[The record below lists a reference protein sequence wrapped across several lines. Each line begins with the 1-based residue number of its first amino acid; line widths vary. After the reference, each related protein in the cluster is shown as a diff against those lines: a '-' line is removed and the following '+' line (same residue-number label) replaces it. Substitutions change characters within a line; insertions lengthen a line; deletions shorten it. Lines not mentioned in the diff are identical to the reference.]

1 MENTQTG
8 AGQSISAGCVTG
20 RYYKSCGKP
29 HGFADWRSPMNGL
42 LKLLSAVAM
51 AAVFAGRGMAAD
63 RPAPPAVKSATPPLL
78 SSHCL
83 KCHGPD
89 DANGGFR
96 LDTLPVAIDSIE
108 AAERWQQVL
117 NVLNSGEMPP
127 DDEKQIEAAAKAD
140 LLDDLAHVVVT
151 ARKTLA
157 DSGGAVTMRRLNRRE
172 YANTLRDLL
181 GVEIDVRELP
191 ADVQA
196 GGFDTVGSGLFVSAD
211 QIEQYHSLGMIAVD
225 EAWKRYGGTGK
236 VRKVHVEAEEG
247 TTAKVRKSLDKRL
260 EAREKFLEWKRKVE
274 EAAAKPENQAV
285 VAAIRAAAPKDPDAL
300 FKASDRLQ
308 DTASPKDYGWTDA
321 IHAFHEG
328 EGWWKLNVPH
338 HKAYATHPAVDSG
351 ALLSVYDVYV
361 HPYQSFNIPGDWPPG
376 EYVLRLRVAAL
387 DDAPPQ
393 RRFIEYGRRTQEN
406 YGVEGCRR
414 VNGTLA
420 EPQILEIPVSITTGG
435 SRGFWIYEKGIHDTN
450 EKAHRFYFDAHGK
463 NGVGPSFAIWID
475 WIEAEGPLNA
485 DQPPPPALAELLTVP
500 PVDKP
505 GATKPSAEED
515 IRGALERFA
524 LRAFRGR
531 QPEAG
536 YVDRLVAIFRK
547 HREAGKPFR
556 EAVKEPLATVLS
568 SPHFLYLAEPL
579 GEQDRRKLD
588 DLELASRLSYF
599 LWSSPPDDVLLEA
612 AKAGELQT
620 PEGRTAQVDRM
631 LADLRSRD
639 FVTAFTQQWLGLERL
654 DFFQFN
660 DRLYPEY
667 DLATKALSKQE
678 IFETIGLLIRE
689 NGSLKNLLTSD
700 FVVVNGVL
708 AQYYGLEGVS
718 GDEFQKVKLPADS
731 PRGGL
736 LGMAAVM
743 AMGSN
748 GEHTSAVE
756 RGAWVLRKLLH
767 DPPPPAPPNVP
778 QLTRLEGKLL
788 TSRERLRL
796 HQEEPQ
802 CASCHRRIDP
812 IGFGLEN
819 FDAAGRWRTEDSY
832 VKDGVGTKT
841 WKIEPAGALH
851 GGPEFKDFYELR
863 EIIASRPDDF
873 ATGFTEALL
882 EYALGRPVGFSDEEL
897 VKAIVKRAADK
908 DYSAR
913 EFIHAVVQ
921 SRAFRTK

>member
-1 MENTQTG
+1 MAT
-8 AGQSISAGCVTG
+8 
-20 RYYKSCGKP
+20 
-29 HGFADWRSPMNGL
+29 
-42 LKLLSAVAM
+42 
-51 AAVFAGRGMAAD
+51 AAVFLGRCLAAD
-63 RPAPPAVKSATPPLL
+63 RPAPPAVKPATPPLL
-78 SSHCL
+78 AAHCL

-89 DANGGFR
+89 DTNGGFR
-96 LDTLPVAIDSIE
+96 VDTLPAAVDSIE
-108 AAERWQQVL
+108 AAERWQRVL

-127 DDEKQIEAAAKAD
+127 DDEKQIEVAAKAD
-140 LLDDLAHVVVT
+140 LLDDLAHVMVT

-181 GVEIDVRELP
+181 GVDIDVHELP
-191 ADVQA
+191 ADGQS
-196 GGFDTVGSGLFVSAD
+196 GGFDTVGSGLFISAD
-211 QIEQYHSLGMIAVD
+211 QIEQYHALGMTAMD
-225 EAWKRYGGTGK
+225 EAWKRYGGAK
-236 VRKVHVEAEEG
+236 KPRKVHVEAEEG
-247 TTAKVRKSLDKRL
+247 TTAKIRKSLDERL
-260 EAREKFLEWKRKVE
+260 DARDRLVKWMADVE
-274 EAAAKPENQAV
+274 QAAARPENEA
-285 VAAIRAAAPKDPDAL
+285 VAAELRKAGPKDPYAL
-300 FKASDRLQ
+300 IKGWDRLQ
-308 DTASPKDYGWTDA
+308 GAKSPQESGWTDV
-321 IHAFHEG
+321 IHSLHEG
-328 EGWWKLNVPH
+328 DGWWKLNVPY
-338 HKAYATHPAVDSG
+338 HKAYASHPLVETGS
-351 ALLSVYDVYV
+351 LLSVYDVYV
-361 HPYQSFNIPGDWPPG
+361 HPYQSFNVPGDWPPG
-376 EYVLRLRVAAL
+376 EYMLRLRVAAL
-387 DDAPPQ
+387 DDAPPE
-393 RRFIEYGRRTQEN
+393 RRFIEFGRRHQD
-406 YGVEGCRR
+406 YAVEGCRQ
-414 VNGTLA
+414 VTGTLA
-420 EPQILEIPVSITTGG
+420 EPQILEIPVSITSGG

-450 EKAHRFYFDAHGK
+450 EKAHRFFFDAHGK
-463 NGVGPSFAIWID
+463 NGVGPPFAIWID

-485 DQPPPPALAELLTVP
+485 DQPAPAALAELLTVP
-500 PVDKP
+500 AVDQP

-515 IRGALERFA
+515 IRGVLERFA
-524 LRAFRGR
+524 MRAFRGR
-531 QPEAG
+531 AADAA
-536 YVDRLVAIFRK
+536 YLDRLAAIFEK
-547 HREAGKPFR
+547 HRAAGKPFR
-556 EAVKEPLATVLS
+556 EAVKEPIAIVLS

-588 DLELASRLSYF
+588 ELELASRLSYF
-599 LWSSPPDDVLLEA
+599 LWSSPPDDILLEA
-612 AKAGELQT
+612 AKAGELQV
-620 PEGRTAQVDRM
+620 PEGRAKQVDRM
-631 LADLRSRD
+631 LTDTRSRE
-639 FVTAFTQQWLGLERL
+639 FVIAFTHQWLGLERL

-660 DRLYPEY
+660 DKLYPRY
-667 DLATKALSKQE
+667 DLATKDLSRQE
-678 IFETIGLLIRE
+678 IFETIELLISE
-689 NGSLKNLLTSD
+689 NLSLKNLLKSD

-819 FDAAGRWRTEDSY
+819 FDAVGIWRTEDSY

-851 GGPEFKDFYELR
+851 GGPEFRDFYELR
-863 EIIASRPDDF
+863 EIIASRPDAF
-873 ATGFTEALL
+873 AMGFTAALL
-882 EYALGRPVGFSDEEL
+882 EYALGRPVGFSDDDL
-897 VKAIVKRAADK
+897 VKAIIQRAGDQ
-908 DYSAR
+908 DYSVR

>member
-20 RYYKSCGKP
+20 RYYWSCGKP

-42 LKLLSAVAM
+42 LKHLSALTM
-51 AAVFAGRGMAAD
+51 AAVFAGHCVAAD
-63 RPAPPAVKSATPPLL
+63 RPAPPAVKPATPPLL
-78 SSHCL
+78 AAHCL

-89 DANGGFR
+89 DTNGGFR
-96 LDTLPVAIDSIE
+96 VDTLPAAVDSIE
-108 AAERWQQVL
+108 AAERWQRVL
-117 NVLNSGEMPP
+117 NVLNSGEMLPAAV
-127 DDEKQIEAAAKAD
+127 DSVEAAAKAD
-140 LLDDLAHVVVT
+140 LLDDLAHVMVT

-181 GVEIDVRELP
+181 GVEIDVDELP
-191 ADVQA
+191 ADGQS
-196 GGFDTVGSGLFVSAD
+196 GRFDTVGSGLFISAD

-225 EAWKRYGGTGK
+225 EAWKRYGGAK
-236 VRKVHVEAEEG
+236 KPRKVHVEAEGG
-247 TTAKVRKSLDKRL
+247 TTAKIRNSLDERLDARDRLVKWMADVEQTAARPENEAVATELRKSG
-260 EAREKFLEWKRKVE
+260 
-274 EAAAKPENQAV
+274 
-285 VAAIRAAAPKDPDAL
+285 PKDPYAL
-300 FKASDRLQ
+300 IKGWDRLQ
-308 DTASPKDYGWTDA
+308 GAKSPQDFGWTDV
-321 IHAFHEG
+321 IHALHEG
-328 EGWWKLNVPH
+328 DGWWKLNVPY
-338 HKAYATHPAVDSG
+338 HKAYASHPLVETG
-351 ALLSVYDVYV
+351 CLLSVYDVYV
-361 HPYQSFNIPGDWPPG
+361 HPYQSFNVPGDWPPG
-376 EYVLRLRVAAL
+376 EYMLRLRVAAL
-387 DDAPPQ
+387 DDAPPE

-406 YGVEGCRR
+406 YGVEGCRQ
-414 VNGTLA
+414 VTGTLA

-485 DQPPPPALAELLTVP
+485 DQPAPAALAELLAVP

-505 GATKPSAEED
+505 GATKPSAEQD
-515 IRGALERFA
+515 IRGVLERFA

-536 YVDRLVAIFRK
+536 YVERLVAIFERHRK
-547 HREAGKPFR
+547 AGKPFR

-599 LWSSPPDDVLLEA
+599 LWSSPPDDALLEA

-660 DRLYPEY
+660 DKLYPDY
-667 DLATKALSKQE
+667 DLATKALSRQE
-678 IFETIGLLIRE
+678 IFETIGLLIRD

-708 AQYYGLEGVS
+708 ARYYGLDGVS
-718 GDEFQKVKLPADS
+718 GDEFQKVQLPADS

-788 TSRERLRL
+788 TSRERMRL

-819 FDAAGRWRTEDSY
+819 FDAVGRWRTEDSY
-832 VKDGVGTKT
+832 VKEGVGTKT
-841 WKIEPAGALH
+841 WKIEPAGAFH
-851 GGPEFKDFYELR
+851 GGPAFKDFFELR
-863 EIIASRPDDF
+863 EIIASKPEAF

-882 EYALGRPVGFSDEEL
+882 EYALGRPVGFSDDSL
-897 VKAIVKRAADK
+897 VKAIVTRAADT
-908 DYSAR
+908 DYSVR
-913 EFIHAVVQ
+913 EFIHSVVQ
-921 SRAFRTK
+921 SREFRTK

>member
-20 RYYKSCGKP
+20 RYYWSCGKP

-42 LKLLSAVAM
+42 LKHLSALTM
-51 AAVFAGRGMAAD
+51 AAVFAGHCVAAD
-63 RPAPPAVKSATPPLL
+63 RPAPPAVKPATPPLL
-78 SSHCL
+78 AAHCL

-89 DANGGFR
+89 DTNGGFR
-96 LDTLPVAIDSIE
+96 VDTLPAAVDSIE
-108 AAERWQQVL
+108 AAERWQRVL

-127 DDEKQIEAAAKAD
+127 DDAKQIESAAKAD
-140 LLDDLAHVVVT
+140 LLDDLAHVMVS
-151 ARKTLA
+151 ARKSLA

-181 GVEIDVRELP
+181 GVEIDVDELP
-191 ADVQA
+191 ADGQS
-196 GGFDTVGSGLFVSAD
+196 GRFDTVGSGLFISAD

-225 EAWKRYGGTGK
+225 EAWKRYGGAK
-236 VRKVHVEAEEG
+236 KPRKVHVEAEGG
-247 TTAKVRKSLDKRL
+247 TTAKIRNSLDERLDARDRLVKWMADVEQTAARPENEAVATELRKSG
-260 EAREKFLEWKRKVE
+260 
-274 EAAAKPENQAV
+274 
-285 VAAIRAAAPKDPDAL
+285 PKDPYAL
-300 FKASDRLQ
+300 IKGWDRLQ
-308 DTASPKDYGWTDA
+308 GAKSPQDFGWTDV
-321 IHAFHEG
+321 IHALHEG
-328 EGWWKLNVPH
+328 DGWWKLNVPY
-338 HKAYATHPAVDSG
+338 HKAYASHPLVETG
-351 ALLSVYDVYV
+351 CLLSVYDVYV
-361 HPYQSFNIPGDWPPG
+361 HPYQSFNVPGDWPPG
-376 EYVLRLRVAAL
+376 EYMLRLRVAAL
-387 DDAPPQ
+387 DDAPPE

-406 YGVEGCRR
+406 YGVEGCRQ
-414 VNGTLA
+414 VTGTLA

-485 DQPPPPALAELLTVP
+485 DQPAPAALAELLAVP

-505 GATKPSAEED
+505 GATKPSAEQD
-515 IRGALERFA
+515 IRGVLERFA

-536 YVDRLVAIFRK
+536 YVERLVAIFERHRK
-547 HREAGKPFR
+547 AGKPFR

-599 LWSSPPDDVLLEA
+599 LWSSPPDDALLEA

-660 DRLYPEY
+660 DKLYPDY
-667 DLATKALSKQE
+667 DLATKALSRQE
-678 IFETIGLLIRE
+678 IFETIGLLIRD

-708 AQYYGLEGVS
+708 ARYYGLDGVS
-718 GDEFQKVKLPADS
+718 GDEFQKVQLPADS

-788 TSRERLRL
+788 TSRERMRL

-819 FDAAGRWRTEDSY
+819 FDAVGRWRTEDSY
-832 VKDGVGTKT
+832 VKEGVGTKT
-841 WKIEPAGALH
+841 WKIEPAGAFH
-851 GGPEFKDFYELR
+851 GGPAFKDFFELR
-863 EIIASRPDDF
+863 EIIASKPEAF

-882 EYALGRPVGFSDEEL
+882 EYALGRPVGFSDDSL
-897 VKAIVKRAADK
+897 VKAIVTRAADT
-908 DYSAR
+908 DYSVR
-913 EFIHAVVQ
+913 EFIHSVVQ
-921 SRAFRTK
+921 SREFRTK

>member
-1 MENTQTG
+1 MTA
-8 AGQSISAGCVTG
+8 AG
-20 RYYKSCGKP
+20 
-29 HGFADWRSPMNGL
+29 L
-42 LKLLSAVAM
+42 
-51 AAVFAGRGMAAD
+51 AAVLFAGDWALAE
-63 RPAPPAVKSATPPLL
+63 RPAPPAVKPATRPLL
-78 SSHCL
+78 ASHCL

-89 DANGGFR
+89 DTNGGFR
-96 LDTLPVAIDSIE
+96 VDTLPTAVDSIE
-108 AAERWQQVL
+108 AAERWQRVL

-140 LLDDLAHVVVT
+140 LLDDLAHVMVT

-181 GVEIDVRELP
+181 GVDIDVHELP
-191 ADVQA
+191 ADGQS
-196 GGFDTVGSGLFVSAD
+196 GGFDTVGSGLFISAD
-211 QIEQYHSLGMIAVD
+211 QIEQYHALGVAAMD
-225 EAWKRYGGTGK
+225 EAWKRYAGAK
-236 VRKVHVEAEEG
+236 KPRKMHVEAEEG
-247 TTAKVRKSLDKRL
+247 TTAKIRKSLDERIDAHDRL
-260 EAREKFLEWKRKVE
+260 VKWMADVE
-274 EAAAKPENQAV
+274 QAAARPENDAV
-285 VAAIRAAAPKDPDAL
+285 AGELRKAGPKDPYAL
-300 FKASDRLQ
+300 IRGWDRLQ
-308 DTASPKDYGWTDA
+308 GAKSPQDSGWTDV
-321 IHAFHEG
+321 IHALHEG
-328 EGWWKLNVPH
+328 DGWWKLNVPY
-338 HKAYATHPAVDSG
+338 HKAYASHPLVETGS
-351 ALLSVYDVYV
+351 LLSVYDVYV
-361 HPYQSFNIPGDWPPG
+361 HPYQSFNVPGDWPPG
-376 EYVLRLRVAAL
+376 EYMLRLRVAAL
-387 DDAPPQ
+387 DDAPLE
-393 RRFIEYGRRTQEN
+393 RRFIEFGRRHQD
-406 YGVEGCRR
+406 YAVEGCRQ
-414 VNGTLA
+414 VTGTLA
-420 EPQILEIPVSITTGG
+420 EPQILEIPVSITSGG

-450 EKAHRFYFDAHGK
+450 EKAHRFFFDAHGK
-463 NGVGPSFAIWID
+463 NGVGPPFAIWID
-475 WIEAEGPLNA
+475 WIEAEGPLSA
-485 DQPPPPALAELLTVP
+485 DQPAPAALAELLTVP
-500 PVDKP
+500 AVDQP
-505 GATKPSAEED
+505 GATKPSTEQD

-536 YVDRLVAIFRK
+536 YVDRLVAIFEKYRT
-547 HREAGKPFR
+547 AGKPFR
-556 EAVKEPLATVLS
+556 EAVKEPIAIVLS
-568 SPHFLYLAEPL
+568 SPHFIYLAEPL
-579 GEQDRRKLD
+579 GEQERRKLD

-612 AKAGELQT
+612 AKAGELQV
-620 PEGRTAQVDRM
+620 PEGRAKQVDRM
-631 LADLRSRD
+631 LADPRSQE
-639 FVTAFTQQWLGLERL
+639 FVTAFTHHWLGLDRL

-660 DRLYPEY
+660 DKLYPDY
-667 DLATKALSKQE
+667 DLATKALSRQE

-689 NGSLKNLLTSD
+689 NLSLKNLLKSD
-700 FVVVNGVL
+700 FAVVNGVL
-708 AQYYGLEGVS
+708 AQYYGLDGVS

-731 PRGGL
+731 HRGGL

-863 EIIASRPDDF
+863 EIIASRPDAF

-882 EYALGRPVGFSDEEL
+882 EYALGRPVGFSDDEL
-897 VKAIVKRAADK
+897 VKAIVKRAGDK
-908 DYSAR
+908 DYSVR

>member
-1 MENTQTG
+1 
-8 AGQSISAGCVTG
+8 
-20 RYYKSCGKP
+20 
-29 HGFADWRSPMNGL
+29 MNGRV
-42 LKLLSAVAM
+42 KHLSDMAM
-51 AAVFAGRGMAAD
+51 ATLIAGHGAAACAVVH
-63 RPAPPAVKSATPPLL
+63 PAPQESTRPLL
-78 SSHCL
+78 AAHCVE
-83 KCHGPD
+83 CHGPD
-89 DANGGFR
+89 DANGGVR
-96 LDTLPVAIDSIE
+96 IDTLPAAIDSIE

-127 DDEKQIEAAAKAD
+127 DDAKQIEPVAKAD
-140 LLDDLAHVVVT
+140 LLDDLAHVMVM
-151 ARKTLA
+151 ARKSLA
-157 DSGGAVTMRRLNRRE
+157 VSGGAVTMRRLNRRE

-225 EAWKRYGGTGK
+225 EAWKRYGGNSE
-236 VRKVHVEAEEG
+236 VRKLHVEAEEG
-247 TTAKVRKSLDKRL
+247 TTAKVRKELDTRLDARKR
-260 EAREKFLEWKRKVE
+260 FLVWKQGVE
-274 EAAAKPENQAV
+274 EAAAKPENEAAV
-285 VAAIRAAAPKDPDAL
+285 GEIRKGRPNDPDAL
-300 FKASDRLQ
+300 LKESDRLQ
-308 DTASPKDYGWTDA
+308 GSPSPKDFGWTDG
-321 IHAFHEG
+321 IHALHEG
-328 EGWWKLNVPH
+328 EGWWKLNVPYH
-338 HKAYATHPAVDSG
+338 QAYASNPLVDTG
-351 ALLSVYDVYV
+351 ALLSIYDVYV
-361 HPYQSFNIPGDWPPG
+361 HPYQAFNVPGNWPPG
-376 EYVLRLRVAAL
+376 DYVLRIRLAAT
-387 DDAPPQ
+387 DEAPAE
-393 RRFIEYGRRTQEN
+393 RRFIEFGRRHQD
-406 YGVEGCRR
+406 YAMEGCRQ
-414 VNGTLA
+414 VTGTLA
-420 EPQILEIPVSITTGG
+420 TPQILEIPISISTDGV
-435 SRGFWIYEKGIHDTN
+435 RGFWIYEKGIHDTN
-450 EKAHRFYFDAHGK
+450 SKAHRFFFDAHGK

-485 DQPPPPALAELLTVP
+485 DQPAPAALAELLAVP
-500 PVDKP
+500 PIDKP
-505 GATKPSAEED
+505 NATKASAEED
-515 IRGALERFA
+515 IRGVLERFA
-524 LRAFRGR
+524 TRAFRGR
-531 QPEAG
+531 QPTGE
-536 YVDRLVAIFRK
+536 YLDRLVAIFLK
-547 HREAGKPFR
+547 HRAVGKPFR
-556 EAVKEPLATVLS
+556 DAVKEPLAIVLS

-579 GEQDRRKLD
+579 SDQDRRKLD

-599 LWSSPPDDVLLEA
+599 LWSSPPDDALIEA
-612 AKAGELQT
+612 AKTGALQT
-620 PEGRTAQVDRM
+620 LEGRSAQVDRM
-631 LADLRSRD
+631 LADPRSRE
-639 FVTAFTQQWLGLERL
+639 FVAAFAHQWLGLERL

-660 DRLYPEY
+660 DKLYPDY
-667 DLATKALSKQE
+667 DLATKALSRQE
-678 IFETIGLLIRE
+678 IFETIGLLLRE
-689 NGSLKNLLTSD
+689 NGSLRNLLTSD

-708 AQYYGLEGVS
+708 ARYYGLDSVS
-718 GDEFQKVKLPADS
+718 GDEFRKVRLPAGS

-819 FDAAGRWRTEDSY
+819 FDAVGRWRTEDSY
-832 VKDGVGTKT
+832 TKDGVGTKT

-863 EIIASRPDDF
+863 EIVASRPDAF

-882 EYALGRPVGFSDEEL
+882 EYALGRPVGFSDDEL

-908 DYSAR
+908 DYSVR
-913 EFIHAVVQ
+913 EFIYSVVQ

>member
-1 MENTQTG
+1 MTA
-8 AGQSISAGCVTG
+8 AG
-20 RYYKSCGKP
+20 
-29 HGFADWRSPMNGL
+29 L
-42 LKLLSAVAM
+42 
-51 AAVFAGRGMAAD
+51 AAVLFAGDWALAE
-63 RPAPPAVKSATPPLL
+63 RPAPPAVKPTTQPLL
-78 SSHCL
+78 AAHCL

-89 DANGGFR
+89 DTNGGFR
-96 LDTLPVAIDSIE
+96 VDTLPAAVDSLE
-108 AAERWQQVL
+108 AAERWQRVL

-140 LLDDLAHVVVT
+140 LLDDLAHVMVT

-181 GVEIDVRELP
+181 GVDIDVHELP
-191 ADVQA
+191 ADGQS
-196 GGFDTVGSGLFVSAD
+196 GRFDTVGSGLFISSD
-211 QIEQYHSLGMIAVD
+211 QIEQYHALGMIAMD
-225 EAWKRYGGTGK
+225 EAWKRYGGAK
-236 VRKVHVEAEEG
+236 KPRKVHVEAEEG
-247 TTAKVRKSLDKRL
+247 TTAKIRKSLDERIDARDRL
-260 EAREKFLEWKRKVE
+260 VKWMADVE
-274 EAAAKPENQAV
+274 QAAARPENEAV
-285 VAAIRAAAPKDPDAL
+285 AGELRKSGPKDPYAL
-300 FKASDRLQ
+300 IKGWNRLQ
-308 DTASPKDYGWTDA
+308 GAKSPQDFGWTDV
-321 IHAFHEG
+321 IHALHEG
-328 EGWWKLNVPH
+328 DGWWKLNVPY
-338 HKAYATHPAVDSG
+338 HKAYASHPLVETG

-361 HPYQSFNIPGDWPPG
+361 HPYQSFNVPGDWPPG
-376 EYVLRLRVAAL
+376 EYMLRLRVAAL
-387 DDAPPQ
+387 DDAPLE
-393 RRFIEYGRRTQEN
+393 RRFIEFGRRHQD
-406 YGVEGCRR
+406 YAVEGCRQ
-414 VNGTLA
+414 VTGTLA
-420 EPQILEIPVSITTGG
+420 EPQILEIPVSITSGG

-450 EKAHRFYFDAHGK
+450 EKAHRFFFDAHGK
-463 NGVGPSFAIWID
+463 NGVGPPFAIWID
-475 WIEAEGPLNA
+475 WIEAEGPLSA
-485 DQPPPPALAELLTVP
+485 DQPAPAALAELLTVP
-500 PVDKP
+500 AVDQP
-505 GATKPSAEED
+505 GATKPSTEQD

-536 YVDRLVAIFRK
+536 YVDRLVAIFEKYRT
-547 HREAGKPFR
+547 AGKPFR
-556 EAVKEPLATVLS
+556 EAVKEPIAIVLS
-568 SPHFLYLAEPL
+568 SPHFIYLAEPL
-579 GEQDRRKLD
+579 GEQERRKLD

-612 AKAGELQT
+612 AKAGELQV
-620 PEGRTAQVDRM
+620 PEGRAKQVDRM
-631 LADLRSRD
+631 LADPRSQE
-639 FVTAFTQQWLGLERL
+639 FVTAFTHHWLGLDRL

-660 DRLYPEY
+660 DKLYPDY
-667 DLATKALSKQE
+667 DLATKALSRQE

-689 NGSLKNLLTSD
+689 NLSLKNLLKSD
-700 FVVVNGVL
+700 FAVVNGVL
-708 AQYYGLEGVS
+708 AQYYGLDGVS

-731 PRGGL
+731 HRGGL

-863 EIIASRPDDF
+863 EIIASRPDAF

-882 EYALGRPVGFSDEEL
+882 EYALGRPVGFSDDEL
-897 VKAIVKRAADK
+897 VKAIVKRAGDK
-908 DYSAR
+908 DYSVR

>member
-1 MENTQTG
+1 MAT
-8 AGQSISAGCVTG
+8 
-20 RYYKSCGKP
+20 
-29 HGFADWRSPMNGL
+29 
-42 LKLLSAVAM
+42 
-51 AAVFAGRGMAAD
+51 AAVFLGHCVAAD
-63 RPAPPAVKSATPPLL
+63 RPASPAVKPATPPLL
-78 SSHCL
+78 AAHCL

-89 DANGGFR
+89 DTNGGFR
-96 LDTLPVAIDSIE
+96 VDTLPAAVDSIE
-108 AAERWQQVL
+108 AAERWQRVL

-127 DDEKQIEAAAKAD
+127 DDEKQIEVAAKAD
-140 LLDDLAHVVVT
+140 LLDDLAHVMVA
-151 ARKTLA
+151 ARKSLA

-172 YANTLRDLL
+172 YANTLRDLM
-181 GVEIDVRELP
+181 GVDIDVHELP
-191 ADVQA
+191 ADGQS
-196 GGFDTVGSGLFVSAD
+196 GGFDTVGSALFISAD
-211 QIEQYHSLGMIAVD
+211 QLEQYHALGMTAMD
-225 EAWKRYGGTGK
+225 EAWKRYGGAK
-236 VRKVHVEAEEG
+236 KPRKVHVEAEEG
-247 TTAKVRKSLDKRL
+247 TTAKIRKSLDERL
-260 EAREKFLEWKRKVE
+260 DARDRLVKWMADVE
-274 EAAAKPENQAV
+274 QAAARPENEA
-285 VAAIRAAAPKDPDAL
+285 VAAELRKAGPKDPYAL
-300 FKASDRLQ
+300 IKGWDRLQ
-308 DTASPKDYGWTDA
+308 GAKSPQDSGWTDV
-321 IHAFHEG
+321 IHALHEG
-328 EGWWKLNVPH
+328 DGWWKLNVPY
-338 HKAYATHPAVDSG
+338 HKAYASHPLVETGS
-351 ALLSVYDVYV
+351 LLSVYDVYV
-361 HPYQSFNIPGDWPPG
+361 HPYQSFNVPGDWPPG
-376 EYVLRLRVAAL
+376 EYMLRLRVAAL
-387 DDAPPQ
+387 DDAPPE
-393 RRFIEYGRRTQEN
+393 RRFIEFGRRHQD
-406 YGVEGCRR
+406 YAVEGCRQ
-414 VNGTLA
+414 VTGTLA
-420 EPQILEIPVSITTGG
+420 EPQILEIPVSITSGG

-450 EKAHRFYFDAHGK
+450 EKAHRFFFDAHGK
-463 NGVGPSFAIWID
+463 NGVGPPFAIWID

-485 DQPPPPALAELLTVP
+485 DQPAPAALAELLTVP
-500 PVDKP
+500 AVDQP

-515 IRGALERFA
+515 IRGVLERFA
-524 LRAFRGR
+524 MRAFRGR
-531 QPEAG
+531 AADAA
-536 YVDRLVAIFRK
+536 YLDRLAAIFEK
-547 HREAGKPFR
+547 HRAAGKPFR
-556 EAVKEPLATVLS
+556 EALKEPIAIVLS

-588 DLELASRLSYF
+588 ELELASRLSYF
-599 LWSSPPDDVLLEA
+599 LWSSPPDDILLEA
-612 AKAGELQT
+612 AKAGELQV
-620 PEGRTAQVDRM
+620 PEGRAKQVDRM
-631 LADLRSRD
+631 LTDTRSRE
-639 FVTAFTQQWLGLERL
+639 FVIAFTHQWLGLERL

-660 DRLYPEY
+660 DKLYPRY
-667 DLATKALSKQE
+667 DLATKDLSRQE
-678 IFETIGLLIRE
+678 IFETIELLISE
-689 NGSLKNLLTSD
+689 NLSLKNLLKSD

-819 FDAAGRWRTEDSY
+819 FDAVGIWRTEDSY

-851 GGPEFKDFYELR
+851 GGPEFRDFYELR
-863 EIIASRPDDF
+863 EIIASRPDAF

-882 EYALGRPVGFSDEEL
+882 EYALGRPVGFSDDDL
-897 VKAIVKRAADK
+897 VKAIIQRAGDQ
-908 DYSAR
+908 DYSVR